1 MEGVGK
7 GYLLNLGR
15 QLELQALYNK
25 SEEALFSG

>member
-15 QLELQALYNK
+15 QLELQTLYNK